1 MIVVNSGKKCVVLV
15 VELLKLQ
22 EYRDLQLRGMPLQWV

>member
-1 MIVVNSGKKCVVLV
+1 MIVVNSGKRCVVLV

-22 EYRDLQLRGMPLQWV
+22 ECRDLQLREMLSQWV